1 MSEQLQRA
9 PAPAGPGPDDGAV
22 QRRTV
27 RVLSA
32 SQVLGG
38 VGVGIGI
45 AIGGLLAERISGTE
59 AVAGL
64 AQTVAVIGSALI
76 AVPVSRIMSR
86 SGRRP
91 GLVTAYA
98 VAVLGCVIV
107 VVAAAVG
114 SFLLMLP
121 GMFLFGGGTTAGL
134 QARFAAT
141 DLATAGQRGRALSM
155 VVWATTVGAV
165 LGPNLAG
172 PSGDL
177 ATGIGL
183 PPLAGPFLVAAVLLG
198 AAAVFV
204 AVMLRP
210 DPLLTAR
217 SADPPDPEKPVA
229 RLTIRQSIAAIVST
243 ANGRLGL
250 LAVVSSHAVMVA
262 VMVLTP
268 VHLGHGGA
276 ELEVI
281 GLVISVHIAGMY
293 AFSPLVGWLADRL
306 GRRRVILVG
315 ACVQTAA
322 LLIAGTAPPQ
332 AAGQL
337 GVGLFLLGL
346 GWSCG
351 LIAGSTLVTDSVS
364 AADRPFA
371 QGATD
376 LVMGLFAG
384 LAGAVAGPIVGW
396 AGYGMLNVAAG
407 VILTPLFVL
416 ALWTV
421 VLSPGRGTA

>member
-1 MSEQLQRA
+1 MSERQQHVR
-9 PAPAGPGPDDGAV
+9 PAAVAGLDKALV

-38 VGVGIGI
+38 VGIGIGI
-45 AIGGLLAERISGTE
+45 AVGGLLAEQIAGTE

-64 AQTVAVIGSALI
+64 AQTVAVVGSALI

-91 GLVTAYA
+91 GLVAAYA
-98 VAVLGCVIV
+98 LAVLGCVIV
-107 VVAAAVG
+107 VAAAVVS
-114 SFLLMLP
+114 SFVLMLP
-121 GMFLFGGGTTAGL
+121 GMFLFGAGTTAGL

-141 DLATAGQRGRALSM
+141 DLATAAQRGRALSM

-165 LGPNLAG
+165 LGPNLSG
-172 PSGDL
+172 PAGDL
-177 ATGIGL
+177 ATVLGL
-183 PPLAGPFLVAAVLLG
+183 PLLAGPFLVAAVLL
-198 AAAVFV
+198 AAAALFV
-204 AVMLRP
+204 SVMLRP

-217 SADPPDPEKPVA
+217 GAGPDGPGTPQA
-229 RLTIRQSIAAIVST
+229 RLTIRQSLTAVRST
-243 ANGRLGL
+243 ADGRLGL
-250 LAVVSSHAVMVA
+250 LAVVSSHAVMVG

-281 GLVISVHIAGMY
+281 GLVISLHIAGMY
-293 AFSPLVGWLADRL
+293 ALSPLVGWLADRI
-306 GRRRVILVG
+306 GRRRVILMG
-315 ACVQTAA
+315 AGILALA

-337 GVGLFLLGL
+337 GAGLFLLGL

-364 AADRPFA
+364 ASERPFA

-376 LVMGLFAG
+376 LVMGLCAG
-384 LAGAVAGPIVGW
+384 LAGAAAGPIVGW
-396 AGYGMLNVAAG
+396 AGYGALNLAAG
-407 VILTPLFVL
+407 ALLAPLLVL
-416 ALWTV
+416 ALV
-421 VLSPGRGTA
+421 AVLVSPARGRP